1 MAPAEGRGLRRPQL
15 GYKDKAWSV
24 NRLSLVARR
33 HGCYEACHRLINS
46 LYGYNAMEVQEAFA
60 KIRQQVPPPPP
71 PPAGSPLPSKLGP
84 KLARIIFVLTVIAHM
99 YVSKVSRH
107 SNSTLSCS

>member
-1 MAPAEGRGLRRPQL
+1 MQL

-60 KIRQQVPPPPP
+60 KIRQQVL
-71 PPAGSPLPSKLGP
+71 PPALPPS
-84 KLARIIFVLTVIAHM
+84 VL
-99 YVSKVSRH
+99 S
-107 SNSTLSCS
+107 STFGLYLSCSFCAWPYHEYIFLWSKQTLKTHVSVVLDSWFE